1 MPRSIDIGQVI
12 SRAVGAYGAQAGLI
26 LPAALLLFVPL
37 AVLEGLL
44 GSEDSAG
51 LAIIFLAVSVIAS
64 FWFQGMVV
72 EAVRD
77 IQDGRRDMTLGELLR
92 APAPVLGT
100 LIAAGLVAGVGVLI
114 GLVLFIVPGLVLL
127 TWWAVVVPVVVVE
140 RPGLGP
146 AFTRS
151 RELVR
156 GHGWSVFALLV
167 VVLLMLVV
175 ASAVIGVLAYAIS
188 DTAGGSAVG
197 SLVSNV
203 LVVPFFSIT
212 VATLYFALRDAHGE
226 APVPALAE
234 RSYGPGGAF
243 SPPQSPTPDRPDIG
257 LS

>member
-1 MPRSIDIGQVI
+1 
-12 SRAVGAYGAQAGLI
+12 
-26 LPAALLLFVPL
+26 
-37 AVLEGLL
+37 
-44 GSEDSAG
+44 
-51 LAIIFLAVSVIAS
+51 
-64 FWFQGMVV
+64 
-72 EAVRD
+72 
-77 IQDGRRDMTLGELLR
+77 MTLGELLR

-100 LIAAGLVAGVGVLI
+100 LIAAGLVAGIGVLI

-156 GHGWSVFALLV
+156 GPRLV
-167 VVLLMLVV
+167 GLRAARRRAPHARGGQRRHRL
-175 ASAVIGVLAYAIS
+175 LAYAIS

-243 SPPQSPTPDRPDIG
+243 TPPQSPTPDRPDIG